1 MEVYHNG
8 EWSAVCDDGWNLD
21 DAHLV
26 CRELGFSKA
35 ISTRNHGISIQD
47 VSSICLNNLKCVGT
61 EWTITNCSYKRERI
75 HFFHRY
81 SGGVKCVSG
90 NIFVVVTVM
99 LNKSS

>member
-1 MEVYHNG
+1 MEVYQNG
-8 EWSAVCDDGWNLD
+8 EWSTVCDNGWNLD

-35 ISTRNHGISIQD
+35 ISTRRNGFSGQG
-47 VSSICLNNLKCVGT
+47 VSSCLNNLKCVGT
-61 EWTITNCSYKRERI
+61 EWTIANCSYKRETF
-75 HFFHRY
+75 HFYHRHT
-81 SGGVKCVSG
+81 GVKCVSG